1 MNAGEFLNFNLIVS
15 LLFLIIT
22 GTISKY
28 DLLINKHGI
37 CPIPEFLLR
46 ILRCN
51 FLVKQGCTL
60 QIVYT
65 CTYTIKNSCEIFLP
79 WNVLFI
85 FINWI
90 DQSSKKWIPPIESSR
105 EYTEKDQWGSNHY
118 RNRIPS
124 ARLEGKWSSGVNSL
138 PPHNSFNFNRNSS
151 FHLIRSH
158 FIVTKRSTPLLIVH
172 PPPQSWLILEE
183 TKWQTPRCAAFSCD
197 VNMASRLYTYI
208 VGVES
213 YMYLKSWSS
222 SILIVKTIAS
232 PEIYL
237 SRPYHSSTNRKRTF
251 RLASPPT

>member
-90 DQSSKKWIPPIESSR
+90 DQSSKKWIPPIER
-105 EYTEKDQWGSNHY
+105 QYTEEDHWWGSNHY

-138 PPHNSFNFNRNSS
+138 PPHNSFNFNRNSL

-158 FIVTKRSTPLLIVH
+158 FIVTKRSTPLLIV
-172 PPPQSWLILEE
+172 PPP
-183 TKWQTPRCAAFSCD
+183 P
-197 VNMASRLYTYI
+197 
-208 VGVES
+208 
-213 YMYLKSWSS
+213 
-222 SILIVKTIAS
+222 
-232 PEIYL
+232 
-237 SRPYHSSTNRKRTF
+237 NRD
-251 RLASPPT
+251 

>member
-65 CTYTIKNSCEIFLP
+65 CTYTIKNSCEFFLL

-90 DQSSKKWIPPIESSR
+90 DQSSRKWIPPIESSR
-105 EYTEKDQWGSNHY
+105 QYTEKDQWGSNHY

-124 ARLEGKWSSGVNSL
+124 ASLEGKWSSGVNSL

-172 PPPQSWLILEE
+172 PPP
-183 TKWQTPRCAAFSCD
+183 P
-197 VNMASRLYTYI
+197 
-208 VGVES
+208 
-213 YMYLKSWSS
+213 
-222 SILIVKTIAS
+222 
-232 PEIYL
+232 
-237 SRPYHSSTNRKRTF
+237 NRD
-251 RLASPPT
+251 

>member
-105 EYTEKDQWGSNHY
+105 QYTEKDQWGSNHY

-172 PPPQSWLILEE
+172 PPPPIVINFRGDKVTNATMRCIQLRCQHGQSAI
-183 TKWQTPRCAAFSCD
+183 
-197 VNMASRLYTYI
+197 YII

-232 PEIYL
+232 PEICL